1 MSAVR
6 FGIDRLIHTELI
18 PRAARVGLV
27 TNDAARLSSDV
38 DVTSRVALRDAG
50 FNLVRLFSPEH
61 GIGASA
67 ADGAHVADGIDPLTR
82 LPVVSL
88 YGRTQRPSPEQ
99 LDDLDLV
106 LFDIP
111 DVGARFYTYIWTLS
125 HVLEA
130 CAGARRLLVVLD
142 RPNPIGGE
150 IDACEGPMLDEA
162 RFSTFVGRWNIPIR
176 HGLTVGELAT
186 LWNVER
192 GIGADLRVVKV
203 EGWTREMHWPDT
215 ALPFVPPSPAMRDYE
230 TALAYPGTCLFEGTN
245 LSEGRG
251 TEAPFR
257 TIGAPWIDAAAVAAR
272 FDALQLAG
280 VRVGP
285 VAFTP
290 SGRKYAGERCQGVQ
304 LRVDA
309 PQVFRPVAAALHLLA
324 IVIDL
329 HRDRF
334 SWSPYP
340 TAANASGG
348 GHFDR
353 LIGTAAVR
361 ELLPDNAS
369 GPTELIEVYTQPDD
383 WQPRIGP
390 HLLYG
395 VT

>member
-1 MSAVR
+1 MPAVR
-6 FGIDRLIHTELI
+6 FGIDRLIHSELI
-18 PRAARVGLV
+18 PRAARVGLA

-38 DVTSRVALRDAG
+38 NVTSRVALLDAG

-130 CAGARRLLVVLD
+130 CAAARKPLVLLD

-192 GIGADLRVVKV
+192 GIGADLRVIKV
-203 EGWTREMHWPDT
+203 DGWTRDMHWPDT

-230 TALAYPGTCLFEGTN
+230 TAVAYPGTCLFEGTN

-257 TIGAPWIDAAAVAAR
+257 TIGAPWLDAAAVAAG
-272 FDALQLAG
+272 FDALQLADM
-280 VRVGP
+280 RVEA

-290 SGRKYAGERCQGVQ
+290 SGRKYAGETCHGVR

-309 PQVFRPVAAALHLLA
+309 PRVFRPVAAALHLLA

-334 SWSPYP
+334 SWSPDP
-340 TAANASGG
+340 TAA
-348 GHFDR
+348 D
-353 LIGTAAVR
+353 
-361 ELLPDNAS
+361 
-369 GPTELIEVYTQPDD
+369 
-383 WQPRIGP
+383 
-390 HLLYG
+390 
-395 VT
+395 